1 MTPAAALENQID
13 RYRRLTGDE
22 RLQIALRLHELSC
35 EVARDG
41 IRSQNPSL
49 DADGVETQLR
59 ERIRLTYAS

>member
-35 EVARDG
+35 EIARDG